1 MVIDIVFVQAL
12 INGLLRGAI
21 YGLVALGLTLIWG
34 VMRVINLAHGEFI
47 ILGAYTAFWMFTL
60 YSLQPLVSLLIGI
73 PLGFIIGIIIY
84 LALVKRVVN
93 GPELSSLLVFFG
105 LSMIIQNIML
115 TYWTADVRGLP
126 TLYASINFG
135 SITIIG
141 DRLIASLIAL
151 ILAVLLLVLLKY
163 TYFGRS
169 IRAVVQDTD
178 AAMLMGV
185 NVNYVYMMSM
195 SIGIILTFLGG
206 VLIALTSP
214 FTPYQG
220 GIYTLYSFLV
230 VVLGGLGN
238 PLGSLFGGL
247 LIGIIESYTATYWSS
262 GLSPAVAFVLL
273 IIILIIKPEGIFSR
287 RK

>member
-1 MVIDIVFVQAL
+1 MVVDIVFLQTLV
-12 INGLLRGAI
+12 NGLLQGSI

-60 YSLQPLVSLLIGI
+60 YSLQPLISLLIGI
-73 PLGFIIGIIIY
+73 PLGFLIGIVIY
-84 LALVKRVVN
+84 VGLVKRVVN

-105 LSMIIQNIML
+105 LSMILQNLML

-126 TLYASINFG
+126 ILYASINIG
-135 SITIIG
+135 SITIVG
-141 DRLIASLIAL
+141 DRLIASVIAIILSTFLLI
-151 ILAVLLLVLLKY
+151 LLKY

-185 NVNYVYMMSM
+185 NVNYIYAMSM

-206 VLIALTSP
+206 ILIALTTP

-220 GIYTLYSFLV
+220 GIYTLYSFLI

-262 GLSPAVAFVLL
+262 GISPAVAFLL
-273 IIILIIKPEGIFSR
+273 LLLVLIIKPEGIFSR
-287 RK
+287 RR

>member
-1 MVIDIVFVQAL
+1 MVIDIVFLHTLV
-12 INGLLRGAI
+12 NGLLQGSI

-60 YSLQPLVSLLIGI
+60 YSLQPLISLLIGI
-73 PLGFIIGIIIY
+73 PLGFLIGIVIY
-84 LALVKRVVN
+84 VGLVKRVVN

-105 LSMIIQNIML
+105 LSMILQNLML

-126 TLYASINFG
+126 ILYASINIG
-135 SITIIG
+135 SITIVG
-141 DRLIASLIAL
+141 DRLIASVIAIILSTFLLI
-151 ILAVLLLVLLKY
+151 LLKY

-185 NVNYVYMMSM
+185 NVNYIYAMSM

-206 VLIALTSP
+206 ILIALTTP

-220 GIYTLYSFLV
+220 GIYTLYSFLI

-262 GLSPAVAFVLL
+262 GISPAVAFLL
-273 IIILIIKPEGIFSR
+273 LLLVLIIKPEGIFSR
-287 RK
+287 RR

>member
-1 MVIDIVFVQAL
+1 MVIDIVFLQTLV
-12 INGLLRGAI
+12 NGLLQGSI

-60 YSLQPLVSLLIGI
+60 YSLQPLISLLIGI
-73 PLGFIIGIIIY
+73 PLGFLIGIVIY
-84 LALVKRVVN
+84 VGLVKRVVN

-105 LSMIIQNIML
+105 LSMILQNLML

-126 TLYASINFG
+126 ILYASINIG
-135 SITIIG
+135 SITIVG
-141 DRLIASLIAL
+141 DRLMASVIAIILSTFLLI
-151 ILAVLLLVLLKY
+151 LLKY

-185 NVNYVYMMSM
+185 NVNYIYAMSM

-206 VLIALTSP
+206 ILIALTTP

-220 GIYTLYSFLV
+220 GIYTLYSFLI

-262 GLSPAVAFVLL
+262 GISPAVAFLL
-273 IIILIIKPEGIFSR
+273 LLLVLIIKPEGIFSR
-287 RK
+287 RR

>member
-1 MVIDIVFVQAL
+1 MVIDVVFLQTLV
-12 INGLLRGAI
+12 NGLLQGAI

-60 YSLQPLVSLLIGI
+60 YNLQPLASLLIGI
-73 PLGFIIGIIIY
+73 PLGFVIGMTIY
-84 LALVKRVVN
+84 IGLVKRVVN

-105 LSMIIQNIML
+105 LSMIIQNLML

-126 TLYASINFG
+126 ILYSSINIG
-135 SITIIG
+135 SITLVG
-141 DRLIASLIAL
+141 DRLIASSVAG
-151 ILAVLLLVLLKY
+151 ILSVFLLVLLKY
-163 TYFGRS
+163 TYFGRA

-185 NVNYVYMMSM
+185 NVNYIYAMSM

-206 VLIALTSP
+206 ILIALTTP
-214 FTPYQG
+214 FTPYQS

-238 PLGSLFGGL
+238 PLGSLFGGI

-273 IIILIIKPEGIFSR
+273 ILILIVKPEGIFSR
-287 RK
+287 RR